1 MIALMVCFVADSRS
15 HISDCRQPS
24 SANQIMGL
32 GYPAKDAAVLEQV
45 ERPVKNTLH
54 FGKW

>member
-1 MIALMVCFVADSRS
+1 MEKGYILHCY
-15 HISDCRQPS
+15 I
-24 SANQIMGL
+24 GL

>member
-1 MIALMVCFVADSRS
+1 MRIPVGNEGLQVAEAVHAPKGYLLPCD
-15 HISDCRQPS
+15 IGP
-24 SANQIMGL
+24 

>member
-1 MIALMVCFVADSRS
+1 
-15 HISDCRQPS
+15 
-24 SANQIMGL
+24 MGL

>member
-1 MIALMVCFVADSRS
+1 MEKGYILPCY
-15 HISDCRQPS
+15 
-24 SANQIMGL
+24 MGL
-32 GYPAKDAAVLEQV
+32 GYPAKGAAVLEQV